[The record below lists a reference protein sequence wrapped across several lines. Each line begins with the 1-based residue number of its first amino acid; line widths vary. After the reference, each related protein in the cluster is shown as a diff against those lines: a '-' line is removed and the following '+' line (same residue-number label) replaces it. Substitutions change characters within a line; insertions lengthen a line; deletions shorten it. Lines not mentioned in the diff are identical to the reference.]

1 MSIIT
6 LVHKWQVDL
15 VQLGIL
21 AFTGKTVQ
29 EETMQLYRLR
39 VQGNF
44 IGLEIAK
51 LDIEMVCISFTNAH
65 VKLKMGP
72 LMSFFFFKLK
82 LNDAQG
88 RIGIL
93 VLWADRAGQRISL
106 QGQGVSPRPGY
117 QLQHKLTIT
126 SLHFALNYI
135 SHV

>member
-29 EETMQLYRLR
+29 VETMQLYRLR

-51 LDIEMVCISFTNAH
+51 L
-65 VKLKMGP
+65 
-72 LMSFFFFKLK
+72 
-82 LNDAQG
+82 
-88 RIGIL
+88 
-93 VLWADRAGQRISL
+93 
-106 QGQGVSPRPGY
+106 
-117 QLQHKLTIT
+117 
-126 SLHFALNYI
+126 
-135 SHV
+135 

>member
-29 EETMQLYRLR
+29 VQTMQLYRLR

-51 LDIEMVCISFTNAH
+51 LDIEIVCISFTNAH

-72 LMSFFFFKLK
+72 LMSFFFFTEIDFFNEKMAVSQKLRR
-82 LNDAQG
+82 N
-88 RIGIL
+88 
-93 VLWADRAGQRISL
+93 
-106 QGQGVSPRPGY
+106 
-117 QLQHKLTIT
+117 
-126 SLHFALNYI
+126 
-135 SHV
+135 

>member
-29 EETMQLYRLR
+29 VETMQLYRLR

-88 RIGIL
+88 RIEIL
-93 VLWADRAGQRISL
+93 VLWADRAGQRIS
-106 QGQGVSPRPGY
+106 GQGLEINYSINSQSQV
-117 QLQHKLTIT
+117 
-126 SLHFALNYI
+126 LHFALNYI
-135 SHV
+135 SYV